1 MWPQHGATV
10 EDPVTGSLNAS
21 VAQWLL
27 GTGRVTAPYTASQGT
42 AIGRAGRI
50 LITQDPDGTVW
61 TGGRSVTLVRGTV
74 DL

>member
-1 MWPQHGATV
+1 M
-10 EDPVTGSLNAS
+10 TGSLNAS

-27 GTGRVTAPYTASQGT
+27 GTGRRPGAVHGVAGA
-42 AIGRAGRI
+42 AIGRAGRV